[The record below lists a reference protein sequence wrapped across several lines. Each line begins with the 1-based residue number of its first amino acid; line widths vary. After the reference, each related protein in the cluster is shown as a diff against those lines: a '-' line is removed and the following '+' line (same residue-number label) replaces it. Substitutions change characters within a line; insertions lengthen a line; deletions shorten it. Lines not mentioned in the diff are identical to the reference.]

1 MARTAPFAS
10 AVVVAAA
17 LLGGAASAA
26 PPPPPSTADYVK
38 AAAASDQF
46 EILEGRV
53 AVVEGRSPRV
63 RAFAQQ
69 MIQEHSA
76 TTQALT
82 EAASRSGL
90 PPPPMALSGDQ
101 AMMLSALQSLSGPD
115 FDKTYLRHQ
124 VLGHQSAL
132 VVAQGYAAAGA
143 DAGIRRTAQST
154 APIIQQ
160 HLDMAKQMQ
169 AASGEAP

>member
-1 MARTAPFAS
+1 MAKTVLGAS
-10 AVVVAAA
+10 AAVLTAT
-17 LLGGAASAA
+17 LLGGTASAA
-26 PPPPPSTADYVK
+26 PPPPPSTADFVK

-53 AVVEGRSPRV
+53 AAVEGRSPRV

-76 TTQALT
+76 TTQALAQ
-82 EAASRSGL
+82 AASRSGL

-101 AMMLSALQSLSGPD
+101 AMLLSALQSLSGPE
-115 FDKTYLRHQ
+115 FDRTYLRHQ

-143 DAGIRRTAQST
+143 DAGVRQAAQST
-154 APIIQQ
+154 VPIIQH
-160 HLDMAKQMQ
+160 HLDMARQMQ